1 MNFIRLPEVKTRSGY
16 RSSASIY
23 NLVRDGLFTKPIK
36 IGMRSVAWPDYEVD
50 SINTARLAG
59 YSDDQIRAH
68 VNELHLHRERLF
80 PELLIPESIRPH

>member
-1 MNFIRLPEVKTRSGY
+1 MNFLRLPEVKSRAGY

-50 SINTARLAG
+50 SINSARVAG
-59 YSDDQIRAH
+59 FTDEQLKEH
-68 VNELHLHRERLF
+68 VNTLHEHRQRLL
-80 PELLIPESIRPH
+80 PEIFIPDSIRP

>member
-1 MNFIRLPEVKTRSGY
+1 MNFIRLPEVKKRSGY
-16 RSSASIY
+16 RSHASIY

-59 YSDDQIRAH
+59 YSEEQLRAH
-68 VNELHLHRERLF
+68 VVELHRHRQRLF
-80 PELLIPESIRPH
+80 PETLIPDAI